1 MEKQQCHP
9 VANPNLTRM
18 MTHPH
23 KRSITASASPTTCT
37 ENLRQRGYTTYLTP
51 GKDISPQDNKKT
63 CQCHLS
69 QQDKKHETAAPS
81 SLPTNQASTK
91 RVLSTWEPIL
101 SFNADLPNNRP
112 NNREVLVG
120 RRMLRPPPE
129 EGRDPEPHT
138 TPTPGVCAN
147 WHFSLAPVQ

>member
-1 MEKQQCHP
+1 
-9 VANPNLTRM
+9 M
-18 MTHPH
+18 MTCLHERPITSAESEATGTTPH
-23 KRSITASASPTTCT
+23 RSPVTPTTCT
-37 ENLRQRGYTTYLTP
+37 ENFGQQGYTTYLTP
-51 GKDISPQDNKKT
+51 GKDISPQNNKKT

-69 QQDKKHETAAPS
+69 QQGKKHETAALS

-101 SFNADLPNNRP
+101 SSNADLPNNWLS
-112 NNREVLVG
+112 NREVLVG

-147 WHFSLAPVQ
+147 WHFSLTPVQ